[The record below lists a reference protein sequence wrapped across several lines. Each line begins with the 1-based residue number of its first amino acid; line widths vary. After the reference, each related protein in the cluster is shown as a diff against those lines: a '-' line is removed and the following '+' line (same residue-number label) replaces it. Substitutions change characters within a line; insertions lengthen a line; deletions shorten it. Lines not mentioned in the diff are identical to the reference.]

1 VKNFVVII
9 PTYNPKKSIF
19 ELLNFFI
26 NQNTFL
32 ILVIDDGTEN
42 HLKKNISIINNN
54 RIKYLKN
61 NKNYG
66 KGYSIKK
73 GLKFI
78 VSKNLNLNTI
88 NILHC
93 DDDYQHSYKSIL
105 NIVEYSYSIKEK
117 HYLILGKRNIDK
129 SAPFFSKIGNKIIN
143 KIFNIFFNIDNID
156 TQNGLRIYTSSL
168 SKFFLDCETNRFEFE
183 SEMLLLA
190 FKRNIRIFSSPMEA
204 LYEKKHYSRFR
215 KNYDSYLFFKFLIL
229 FLLKNRK

>member
-32 ILVIDDGTEN
+32 ILVIDDGTKK
-42 HLKKNISIINNN
+42 HLKKNISIINNSK
-54 RIKYLKN
+54 IKYLKN
-61 NKNYG
+61 DKNYG
-66 KGYSIKK
+66 KGYSLKK

-78 VSKNLNLNTI
+78 ISKNLNLKKI

-105 NIVEYSYSIKEK
+105 NIVKYSYSIKADN
-117 HYLILGKRNIDK
+117 YLILGKRKIDK

-143 KIFNIFFNIDNID
+143 KIFNIFFKINNTD
-156 TQNGLRIYTSSL
+156 TQNGLRVYPSYL
-168 SKFFLDCETNRFEFE
+168 SKIFLECETNRFEFE
-183 SEMLLLA
+183 SEMLIIA
-190 FKRNIRIFSSPMEA
+190 SKKNIKILSLPIEV
-204 LYEKKHYSRFR
+204 LYEKKHYSRFN

-229 FLLKNRK
+229 FFLKNKK